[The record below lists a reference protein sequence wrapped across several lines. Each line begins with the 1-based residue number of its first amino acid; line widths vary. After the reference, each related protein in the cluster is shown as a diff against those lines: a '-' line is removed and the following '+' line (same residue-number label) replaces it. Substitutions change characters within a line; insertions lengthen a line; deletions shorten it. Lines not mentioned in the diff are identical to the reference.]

1 MEGKVSDFQILY
13 INTDLFINIVVYFFS
28 FQSHFRWDET
38 QPGMDVAT
46 IKKLWERQAAR
57 RYDELVGKHRAQG
70 QKPKWIESAVWD
82 LWVAAWN
89 TPEFRAKSER
99 QRANRRVNPA
109 LHTSGSRSHRETRV
123 LMVCKSK
130 FLV

>member
-1 MEGKVSDFQILY
+1 M
-13 INTDLFINIVVYFFS
+13 DLFIHIAVYFFS
-28 FQSHFRWDET
+28 FQSHSADT

-57 RYDELVGKHRAQG
+57 RYDDLVGKHRAQG

-89 TPEFRAKSER
+89 MPEFRVKSER
-99 QRANRRVNPA
+99 QMANRRVNPA
-109 LHTSGSRSHRETRV
+109 STPADQGPTARPG
-123 LMVCKSK
+123 
-130 FLV
+130 F